1 MKIAIASDHG
11 GFELKQKLIA
21 HYAQNGMVF
30 TDLGTHNTDSCDY
43 PDMAKKMAETIL
55 SHSADFGI
63 LICGTGIGISIA
75 ANRYH
80 GIRAAVLYDD
90 FVAEMAKKH
99 NNANVLVFG
108 GRTMKQE
115 DVIKRIDIFL
125 NSEFEGGRH
134 NKRLEKDLDGTRT
147 ELDTLRRNYILM
159 ASDLAELQA
168 NYQQIDAEYKSSIS
182 GKDALAE
189 QLSLKEAELAE
200 KEKLLN
206 SQSEKLAELQSIL
219 DKKDQQLNSLRDAV
233 GKALLGFRDKGLS
246 IQMKNGK
253 VYVSMDEKLLFA
265 SGSWTVNPQGR
276 EAIYELG
283 NVMAQN
289 PDIHILVE
297 GHTDNVPLRGKGDI
311 KDNWDLSAK
320 RATSIVR
327 LLLENKNIE
336 PSRVSA
342 CGRSE
347 YAPLVDNET
356 PENRAKNRRTEII
369 LTPDLDEL
377 FQVISKE

>member
-1 MKIAIASDHG
+1 MDIKNLIERLNQYS
-11 GFELKQKLIA
+11 QSLIA
-21 HYAQNGMVF
+21 YK
-30 TDLGTHNTDSCDY
+30 LG
-43 PDMAKKMAETIL
+43 
-55 SHSADFGI
+55 ADF
-63 LICGTGIGISIA
+63 A
-75 ANRYH
+75 DAYMD
-80 GIRAAVLYDD
+80 AAVAL
-90 FVAEMAKKH
+90 
-99 NNANVLVFG
+99 
-108 GRTMKQE
+108 
-115 DVIKRIDIFL
+115 
-125 NSEFEGGRH
+125 S
-134 NKRLEKDLDGTRT
+134 
-147 ELDTLRRNYILM
+147 TL
-159 ASDLAELQA
+159 Q
-168 NYQQIDAEYKSSIS
+168 
-182 GKDALAE
+182 
-189 QLSLKEAELAE
+189 AE

-206 SQSEKLAELQSIL
+206 SQSEKLAELQAIL
-219 DKKDQQLNSLRDAV
+219 DKKDQQINNLRDAV
-233 GKALLGFRDKGLS
+233 SKALLGFRDKGLS

-289 PDIHILVE
+289 PDIHIMVE

-311 KDNWDLSAK
+311 KDNWDLSTK

-327 LLLENKNIE
+327 LLLENSNID

-347 YAPLVDNET
+347 YMPLADNDS

-377 FQVISKE
+377 FQVIGQD

>member
-1 MKIAIASDHG
+1 MKTISRILGGSLCICLCIATFSCVSS
-11 GFELKQKLIA
+11 KK
-21 HYAQNGMVF
+21 YN
-30 TDLGTHNTDSCDY
+30 DL
-43 PDMAKKMAETIL
+43 L
-55 SHSADFGI
+55 Q
-63 LICGTGIGISIA
+63 
-75 ANRYH
+75 
-80 GIRAAVLYDD
+80 
-90 FVAEMAKKH
+90 
-99 NNANVLVFG
+99 
-108 GRTMKQE
+108 KQE
-115 DVIKRIDIFL
+115 DCATENRDLKIAKQDCDASLIEL
-125 NSEFEGGRH
+125 QSH

-311 KDNWDLSAK
+311 KDTWDLSAK

>member
-1 MKIAIASDHG
+1 MKRSSLIPRWGICLCLSAMAISCVSSKKYN
-11 GFELKQKLIA
+11 ELLQ
-21 HYAQNGMVF
+21 
-30 TDLGTHNTDSCDY
+30 
-43 PDMAKKMAETIL
+43 
-55 SHSADFGI
+55 
-63 LICGTGIGISIA
+63 
-75 ANRYH
+75 
-80 GIRAAVLYDD
+80 
-90 FVAEMAKKH
+90 
-99 NNANVLVFG
+99 
-108 GRTMKQE
+108 KQE
-115 DVIKRIDIFL
+115 DCATENRDLKMAKQDCDASLVESQSL
-125 NSEFEGGRH
+125 ND
-134 NKRLEKDLDGTRT
+134 RLQADLDNTRT

-159 ASDLAELQA
+159 AADLADLQE
-168 NYQQIDAEYKSSIS
+168 NYKQIDAEYKSSVS
-182 GKDALAE
+182 GKDALTE
-189 QLSLKEAELAE
+189 QLSLKETELAE

-206 SQSEKLAELQSIL
+206 SQSEKLAELQAIL
-219 DKKDQQLNSLRDAV
+219 DKKDQQINNLRDAV
-233 GKALLGFRDKGLS
+233 SKALLGFRDKGLS

-289 PDIHILVE
+289 PDIHIMVE

-311 KDNWDLSAK
+311 KDNWDLSTK

-327 LLLENKNIE
+327 LLLENSNID

-347 YAPLVDNET
+347 YMPLADNDS

-377 FQVISKE
+377 FQVSGQD

>member
-1 MKIAIASDHG
+1 M
-11 GFELKQKLIA
+11 
-21 HYAQNGMVF
+21 
-30 TDLGTHNTDSCDY
+30 
-43 PDMAKKMAETIL
+43 
-55 SHSADFGI
+55 
-63 LICGTGIGISIA
+63 
-75 ANRYH
+75 
-80 GIRAAVLYDD
+80 
-90 FVAEMAKKH
+90 
-99 NNANVLVFG
+99 
-108 GRTMKQE
+108 
-115 DVIKRIDIFL
+115 
-125 NSEFEGGRH
+125 
-134 NKRLEKDLDGTRT
+134 
-147 ELDTLRRNYILM
+147 
-159 ASDLAELQA
+159 
-168 NYQQIDAEYKSSIS
+168 
-182 GKDALAE
+182 AE